1 MKGENMT
8 KTERTIIRSIQ
19 KDTLFWIVRGLRRG
33 SLSQDYVKELADR
46 TLLATRKSTLEAC
59 FDTLS
64 QVAEQFS
71 EANDV
76 FIKNARL
83 YYQIVKE
90 ARLVVGRSYMSV
102 GDINNA
108 VIALRGG
115 GN

>member
-1 MKGENMT
+1 MKGKNMT
-8 KTERTIIRSIQ
+8 KTERTIIRNIQ
-19 KDTLFWIVRGLRRG
+19 KDTLFWIVRGLRKG
-33 SLSQDYVKELADR
+33 SLSQDYVKDLAAQ
-46 TLLATRKSTLEAC
+46 TLLATRESTIDAC
-59 FDTLS
+59 FEMLS
-64 QVAEQFS
+64 EAAEKFS
-71 EANDV
+71 EANEV

-90 ARLVVGRSYMSV
+90 ARLVVGRSYMST